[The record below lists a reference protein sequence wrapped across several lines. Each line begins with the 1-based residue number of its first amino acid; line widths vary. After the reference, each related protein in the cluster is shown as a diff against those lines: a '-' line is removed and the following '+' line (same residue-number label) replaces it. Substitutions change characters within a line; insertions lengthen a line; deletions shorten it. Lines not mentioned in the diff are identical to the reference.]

1 MDRLPQGWKTW
12 NVHSVLSHVLMPSGL
27 TLNLCVR
34 EYRDGGYLRETLVG
48 RQGEGDEKAYPDR
61 RVLYDPPCDIASGR
75 LFSG

>member
-1 MDRLPQGWKTW
+1 MAVNCLPQGWKTW

-48 RQGEGDEKAYPDR
+48 RQGEGDEKAYP
-61 RVLYDPPCDIASGR
+61 GR
-75 LFSG
+75 P